1 MECKCIANTRYII
14 TRVFEPNKTPS
25 QLIEERVKANYSN
38 VISLTDDSKM
48 MYNDNSGSIQS
59 KEVI

>member
-1 MECKCIANTRYII
+1 MEYKCIANIQYII
-14 TRVFEPNKTPS
+14 TRVFESNKTAS
-25 QLIEERVKANYSN
+25 DLIEERVKTNYSSSL
-38 VISLTDDSKM
+38 SLTDGDKM

>member
-1 MECKCIANTRYII
+1 MEYKCIANTRYII
-14 TRVFEPNKTPS
+14 TRYFESDKTAS
-25 QLIEERVKANYSN
+25 QLIEERVKTNYTN
-38 VISLTDDSKM
+38 VLSLTDDSKM